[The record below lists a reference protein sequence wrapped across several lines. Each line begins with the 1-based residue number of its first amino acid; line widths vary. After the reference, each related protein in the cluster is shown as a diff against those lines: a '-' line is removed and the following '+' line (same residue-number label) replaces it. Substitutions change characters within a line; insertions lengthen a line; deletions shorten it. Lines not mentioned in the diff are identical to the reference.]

1 MDAAVLVI
9 SPFDLTMIFTLSE
22 SFANDVRYCFSRP
35 PISVTRSVIF
45 WSLA

>member
-9 SPFDLTMIFTLSE
+9 SPFSLTMTFTFSV
-22 SFANDVRYCFSRP
+22 SFEKEVRYCLSRL